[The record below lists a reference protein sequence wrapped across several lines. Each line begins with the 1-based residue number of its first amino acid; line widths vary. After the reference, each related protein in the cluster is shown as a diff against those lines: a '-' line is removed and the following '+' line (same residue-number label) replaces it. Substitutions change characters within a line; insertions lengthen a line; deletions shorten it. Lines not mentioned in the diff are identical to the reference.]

1 MIKSVLNGFF
11 CTVFLVQTSLPAFAG
26 GLTPDGAAAPGN
38 RPEIIAAPN
47 GVPVQNIVTPNAQG
61 LSHNKFTDFNVG
73 KNGLILNNSKGVD
86 QSNLGGYI
94 VGNPNLQ
101 GSGPATVILNEVTSS
116 NRSLLQGATE
126 LHGGQADYIL
136 ANPNGITCNG
146 CGFINIPRAT
156 LTTGVPQVDAG
167 TLKGFSVDRG
177 TVTIGADGVAAESV
191 DYFDIVS
198 RAVEING
205 KIHAGENLGVFAGRN
220 DYDYAN
226 RSVAAKAGS
235 AADKPEFAIDSSALG
250 GMYAGRIKLIGTES
264 GVGVRAP
271 ESATAATG
279 DFQITADGKLVLGG
293 TVSARK
299 SLRARSVNGSVE
311 VQQKASLYGQ
321 ETLILKAGGDIKVA
335 KEATL
340 GAGSQVELEATGIDF
355 DEAQL
360 LAGMAPG
367 GTLAAGVGSIKVATT
382 GLAGF
387 SAASHLQAG
396 EAITFNVGALQQSG
410 TVATDTYTVQASND
424 VVLGSASVSSAIN
437 VASSLGDVTVASGSV
452 LYSGGDLALSA
463 AGRLTVATAGEVNAR
478 DHVALTAPVIDI
490 SGGKVFAGVTG
501 EGAAIPDVGTLTLTA
516 SGSLNVAAGSR
527 IQSGD
532 LTRITAGTWNQLGA
546 LEVGSLAL
554 DLGGLS
560 LSGSGATVAAR
571 DISGS
576 ITGTATLAAA
586 APGLTATNA
595 LDLSVNDLTVAGL
608 LRVNGTGQL
617 TIGGTLSVT
626 GKLEATGGLTVNGG
640 TTSVAADAYIIA
652 NDAALF
658 DGLDS
663 FTNRGGVHAGNGLTI
678 RSASLDNHGGVLVA
692 ENGLTLEGRTAGTK
706 AASIINRKGGIIEA
720 RSGTLTI
727 RAESLKNIT
736 GATFDTKT
744 TAYANE
750 VVAGAY
756 PPDWLKGGFSKYWA
770 AGGIG
775 DWDQFWDT
783 GGGPG
788 GYVFVPH
795 PEKIDE
801 ILTAKNATAAD
812 WDQNWWKD
820 YAPTSIS
827 EFDPDNGTYDD
838 WLMLAPDEDG
848 AAGSGDVV
856 TIYVTEDTYELVDP
870 VARIAAL
877 NGNMVLD
884 VGTLENEYSDIVA
897 SGDMRIDGTSIVNG
911 GKTLT
916 RVITIHQSWSSYET
930 RTLGFAPSHK
940 FLDNGVQS
948 KTLSAE
954 TIDAVPATIHAGG
967 SLIGN
972 LTGTLTNEAGEPS
985 TPEKLQK
992 STQDTSIVQ
1001 LNASSQ
1007 TPAFDPAS
1015 YKFNGQLFSRA
1026 PESSPF
1032 LYETR
1037 FAFVDIGAFFGSQ
1050 YFLDTVGIPDI
1061 DKHIRSLGDAYF
1073 ESQYV
1078 AEQVRRA
1085 TGRRWLSADQTSD
1098 ALQMKTLIDNA
1109 GAQAEALDLAFGVS
1123 LSEEQIALLTSDI
1136 VWYERAV
1143 VDGVEVIAPRLYLA
1157 STTDLNK
1164 TGAVIAGRNTTLEA
1178 AEIRNVRGTIKAD
1191 ETLVASAAGTLLN
1204 RSGTISGRDVTL
1216 SGETVSIETATRAT
1230 GNGTTAIGT
1239 WAYERG
1245 TVTAEDTLTIR
1256 SDSDTRI
1263 TGADLASGGS
1273 LEIDAGR
1280 DLVVTA
1286 IELDSHFEA
1295 SGQAGSNRY
1304 DVRESQTRVSG
1315 STIQAADVADLKA
1328 GRNIAVEGSLIASDG
1343 TASLTA
1349 GENVTIGTAEES
1361 REDRSARNKS
1371 GFLTSSSRKRD
1382 SSSTTQV
1389 GSMVTALGDLEISAG
1404 AGDVVVKGSAVSSQS
1419 DVALSAGR
1427 DVRLEAAQ
1435 NTSEDS
1441 RVDKKS
1447 GFFAETGN
1455 MGVVAGYKSER
1466 HTSDTSSLTQVT
1478 SAVSGRNVSIDA
1490 GRDVVSEAASVAAD
1504 EDLGITAGRDIVLD
1518 SVHDL
1523 YAHSES
1529 HKIDTFALSVG
1540 AFENISGPVKSLADA
1555 PRMAASGKG
1564 NLGYQALSAVSAGL
1578 KAVDALN
1585 QLNAIR
1591 QGGTIAGVR
1600 IGIGI
1605 SREES
1610 SSSEVSAIA
1619 RTATLSAGN
1628 DMSLEAG
1635 RDITAKGAR
1644 IDAGNDI
1651 AMAAGRDVILESA
1664 QNHLAYEGESS
1675 SMSAG
1680 IGLTLGVGASGKNGA
1695 PGASLSLGLDVSGQQ
1710 SSYSQSQTYHT
1721 NTDVTAGGNVS
1732 VATGRDLALKGAR
1745 IEADSADLDI
1755 GRNLTIESRLDT
1767 AEGSNQSSGYSA
1779 GVSVGIGL
1787 GADGA
1792 GPTFGASASV
1802 NGAKGSNSSAW
1813 VNAPSGIVTDN
1824 ALNADVGETT
1834 SITGGVIASRSGDL
1848 TLETERL
1855 ETADID
1861 LHRKGWQVSGS
1872 VGVSIGS
1879 NPEGKSKPGITVEGA
1894 YSNSETEGVAR
1905 ATIGEGEITVR
1916 DGDGDGDG
1924 IKAADLEAEAD
1935 AADAEGDTAR
1945 AEALRAQADRE
1956 AAEDTT
1962 ATETQ
1967 LSNLNRD
1974 PDAVVEV
1981 TSQKQEGFELYVSD
1995 TSIVKAV
2002 EAVETAGK
2010 TLADIADA
2018 VVDALSKDQD
2028 LPAEEAKTLKQAV
2041 KEAQADPEV
2050 REQLASC
2057 GQEQGWNL
2065 FDWIITPAHAQT
2077 MCSISL
2083 GSGETISL
2091 TPDQAEASLDIVD
2104 WIAGN
2109 LSAKGLA
2116 RVLGPVGAL
2125 LASTGPAGDVTEYS
2139 VTDTDGTR
2147 YDINIDGPEGTVTI
2161 SFDGND
2167 TATELK
2173 FTLSSNTGN
2182 YVLTSGEMNGQSL
2195 SQDALKKTWQVLANQ
2210 IGDNGGP
2217 PLTDEDLG
2225 RTDENG
2231 SNNNNG
2237 GNGPHL
2243 VGPIGWESHSGGND
2257 ATKRTLTAA
2266 EQQKSHHI
2274 FGQDKHKMDPLV
2286 DRFGTQEQ
2294 AYLELDAAA
2303 QQAYRNGDLN
2313 LNANGINTETRISV
2327 GGVEVDLV
2335 GGRVVDGKFVL
2346 GSASRRDIP

>member
-73 KNGLILNNSKGVD
+73 KNGLILNNSKGVG

-299 SLRARSVNGSVE
+299 TLRARSVNGSVE
-311 VQQKASLYGQ
+311 VQQNASLYGQ

-340 GAGSQVELEATGIDF
+340 GAGNQVDLEAAGIDF

-382 GLAGF
+382 DLADF

-410 TVATDTYTVQASND
+410 TVATDTYTVRASND
-424 VVLGSASVSSAIN
+424 VVLGSASIASAID
-437 VASSLGDVTVASGSV
+437 VASSLGDVTVSSGSV
-452 LYSGGDLALSA
+452 LYSGGNLALSA

-478 DHVALTAPVIDI
+478 DHVTLTAPVIDI

-501 EGAAIPDVGTLTLTA
+501 EGAAITDAGTLTLTA

-586 APGLTATNA
+586 APGLTATNT

-640 TTSVAADAYIIA
+640 TTNVAADAYIIA

-727 RAESLKNIT
+727 RAESLKNVT
-736 GATFDTKT
+736 GATFDTRT

-795 PEKIDE
+795 PEKIKE

-820 YAPTSIS
+820 YAPTSIP

-856 TIYVTEDTYELVDP
+856 TIFVTEDTFELVDP

-1007 TPAFDPAS
+1007 APAFDPAS

-1245 TVTAEDTLTIR
+1245 TVTAEDSLTIR

-1315 STIQAADVADLKA
+1315 STIQAAESANLKA

-1732 VATGRDLALKGAR
+1732 VETGRDLALKGAR

-1861 LHRKGWQVSGS
+1861 LHRKGRQVSGS

-1916 DGDGDGDG
+1916 DGDGDG

-1935 AADAEGDTAR
+1935 AAEAEGDTAR
-1945 AEALRAQADRE
+1945 AEALRAEADRE

-1967 LSNLNRD
+1967 LANLNRD

-1995 TSIVKAV
+1995 TAV
-2002 EAVETAGK
+2002 RAVQK
-2010 TLADIADA
+2010 SL
-2018 VVDALSKDQD
+2018 
-2028 LPAEEAKTLKQAV
+2028 
-2041 KEAQADPEV
+2041 KEATAPGGFIDKYLLG
-2050 REQLASC
+2050 RELSEEERGNIKEGLKALANGGHLGGC
-2057 GQEQGWNL
+2057 TQKQGANEFNL
-2065 FDWIITPAHAQT
+2065 FDWIVPSAHAYEIDCGIVQADG
-2077 MCSISL
+2077 SYIPL
-2083 GSGETISL
+2083 GSKSYEACKDAIFAYLNSL
-2091 TPDQAEASLDIVD
+2091 SNEERMEVLYSAGFAEGSWKANNDGNQQALRSWLSDAIANLEDSAAEAYANGDFAGAQVRLEAQKRLPTIWDSYIGGTTDLSEVAGELRAAGVDVVAELYIATLMGIGSNPANVANGTRLNNRLIAAEVANGHAFAKHVIERGEFVGLGIRTRQQFQNFVESIVS
-2104 WIAGN
+2104 N
-2109 LSAKGLA
+2109 
-2116 RVLGPVGAL
+2116 
-2125 LASTGPAGDVTEYS
+2125 PATVKRYAA
-2139 VTDTDGTR
+2139 DGTIYYLDNSTR
-2147 YDINIDGPEGTVTI
+2147 TVVIRGQRGEATAFRPDFERGWDDYINTKVPKNVNPPGYDPV
-2161 SFDGND
+2161 
-2167 TATELK
+2167 
-2173 FTLSSNTGN
+2173 
-2182 YVLTSGEMNGQSL
+2182 
-2195 SQDALKKTWQVLANQ
+2195 
-2210 IGDNGGP
+2210 P
-2217 PLTDEDLG
+2217 
-2225 RTDENG
+2225 
-2231 SNNNNG
+2231 
-2237 GNGPHL
+2237 
-2243 VGPIGWESHSGGND
+2243 
-2257 ATKRTLTAA
+2257 KRTR
-2266 EQQKSHHI
+2266 K
-2274 FGQDKHKMDPLV
+2274 
-2286 DRFGTQEQ
+2286 
-2294 AYLELDAAA
+2294 
-2303 QQAYRNGDLN
+2303 
-2313 LNANGINTETRISV
+2313 
-2327 GGVEVDLV
+2327 
-2335 GGRVVDGKFVL
+2335 
-2346 GSASRRDIP
+2346 